1 MGHQSFFIWNG
12 RDSRAAGL
20 KLAGP
25 APIIRGEERVNHVAI
40 PGRAGELTL
49 TEGDDVFQS
58 YIQTVTIE
66 VSGGFRVREILDWL
80 KGNGVVTFSGEPDR
94 QQNARI
100 IGAITLNKH
109 SRNSDWWVGE
119 VQFYCEPL
127 KQLIT
132 EQKVTITASGSAVM
146 NTGDVKS
153 KPVITATASAASMTI
168 TAGGRTLEVTGL
180 TSGNDYIIDCD
191 AEMVMSADETENLTA
206 NSSGRFPVLD
216 TGNNTITGS
225 GWSSL
230 VIDRRQRFL

>member
-1 MGHQSFFIWNG
+1 M
-12 RDSRAAGL
+12 
-20 KLAGP
+20 
-25 APIIRGEERVNHVAI
+25 
-40 PGRAGELTL
+40 
-49 TEGDDVFQS
+49 TEGDDIFQS
-58 YIQTVTIE
+58 YIQTITIE
-66 VSGGFRVREILDWL
+66 VNGGLHVREILDWL
-80 KGNGVVTFSGEPDR
+80 KGNGFVTFSGEPDR
-94 QQNARI
+94 KQNARI

-132 EQKVTITASGSAVM
+132 ESKVTITASGGTVA
-146 NTGDVKS
+146 NTGDVKC
-153 KPVITATASAASMTI
+153 KPKITATASATSMTI
-168 TAGGRTLEVTGL
+168 TAGGRSLEVTGL
-180 TSGNDYIIDCD
+180 TSGSDYIIDCD
-191 AEMVMSADETENLTA
+191 AEMVMSADGTENITA